1 MRELQMGVQLSLG
14 IGGEPS
20 NIPLPVKRN
29 FVWGFRDEVGHGE
42 VIYDMMSQLPFAS
55 YVY

>member
-1 MRELQMGVQLSLG
+1 MQMGVQLSLG